1 MVMAIYMGSL
11 ARRDLKL
18 KFYLQ
23 PVQTKTWEHQI
34 AAKHEHAMV
43 LFINSEVVC
52 NLFIAGLTLT
62 LREYTSTRRTLNLN
76 NSCAPAAANPNSK
89 TFLPPLPALH
99 HSACHPLFLPLA

>member
-43 LFINSEVVC
+43 LFINSKVVC

-62 LREYTSTRRTLNLN
+62 LREYLN
-76 NSCAPAAANPNSK
+76 NSCAPAAANPNLK